1 MGRRG
6 SSDDDEPRRRNTGQ
20 RAPLVLPRGRLR
32 RRTRAGARGQHAEE
46 EPHVNPNTRTTL
58 PEGAEVELALVED
71 DELDP
76 EERERLHAVLGAGI
90 AVGRSGDVVDGEAVT
105 RELFIRAGSA

>member
-1 MGRRG
+1 M
-6 SSDDDEPRRRNTGQ
+6 
-20 RAPLVLPRGRLR
+20 
-32 RRTRAGARGQHAEE
+32 
-46 EPHVNPNTRTTL
+46 
-58 PEGAEVELALVED
+58 ELALVED